1 MSQVWMNLPLT
12 PTNDLVKDEAS
23 GTWTSVGDDP
33 QLYVD
38 LEANGQGG
46 LQGWV
51 HVELELEFIENA
63 RRPQLFW
70 DDGSGFSESKTCL
83 MPLPVGGRSSLF
95 LFFHYPLRALRVDPT
110 NCEAK
115 FRLGALKVRRTSRV
129 AAAASAARPYVRRAI
144 KNPGLYWRFGRDVAE
159 LWRLKGSHSVR
170 LAVQELISTQSG
182 AQMRQYVGTQLAFAR
197 QGIGRSKSEARSG
210 GGAVSFGHGRMK
222 STGKSERMHIGIGL
236 VEHFGDIVACEPV
249 VRHLR
254 KQYPDAEISW
264 VVRDIF
270 RELIDNHPEIDNT
283 IAVDCLTD
291 WIKWRSHGAFDKIV
305 DLHVNGRICQSCRIP
320 LNKTEGDLT
329 ITGDTH
335 FVHGNLLQAMT
346 KGAGLE
352 VPDDAPR
359 IYIPEVA
366 RTTVDG
372 LGLPERY
379 VVFHTRSNA
388 EEKDWNFAN
397 WKRLALEVIEMGY
410 DVVEIGLSPNIHDV
424 PKGYH
429 NFCGRT
435 TLLEAAEI
443 IRRAALFVGVESG
456 PGHFAN
462 AVGTRSVIL
471 IGQLQRFKTYNPYSG
486 DFGKEKNIIFARNA
500 DGPAAALGY
509 EPVRDA
515 VVKGLSEGAAAP
527 AAAISVVETA
537 KPTASQDVDPRLIAF
552 YLPQYHPIPE
562 NDHAWGKGF
571 TEWRNVGK
579 SGAFYE
585 GQYQPRLPGELG
597 YYDLR
602 LPEVMEHQAEL
613 AKAHGIHGFCY
624 YYYWFNGRRLLNKPL
639 DQMLRSRK
647 PDMPFCFCWAN
658 ENWTRRWDGM
668 SKEIIVPQNHCPEDD
683 LAFIRNLF
691 PAFEDPRYIR
701 VDGKPLLI
709 VYRTD
714 LFPDPAMTAE
724 LWRNEARKAGFGDL
738 YLLRCESNDPFTTPD
753 SIGFDASY
761 EVPTFILPD
770 ELKLDDLGPLK
781 VSPDFVGRIFDY
793 EKIVDYY
800 CNRPP
805 VPYKRYR
812 DPMLAWDNTPRHG
825 NRATIYHNV
834 TPELYERWM
843 RDCYEDARRKFVGE
857 ERLVFVNAWNEWA
870 EGSYLEPDLKF
881 GRAYLEAT
889 ARAVGHPLPR

>member
-1 MSQVWMNLPLT
+1 MNKKSSTLKLLPI
-12 PTNDLVKDEAS
+12 NHLVKVD
-23 GTWTSVGDDP
+23 GTDLWSSVGNDP
-33 QLYVD
+33 QFLVN
-38 LEANGQGG
+38 LESNGFTN
-46 LQGWV
+46 LKGWV
-51 HVELELEFIENA
+51 YFELELEFLENP

-70 DDGSGFSESKTCL
+70 DDGSGFSEGKSCH
-83 MPLPVGGRSSLF
+83 MPLPVDGRTSQF
-95 LFFHYPLRALRVDPT
+95 LFFHEPLYGLRLDPS
-110 NCEAK
+110 NCEGN
-115 FRLGALKVRRTSRV
+115 FRVGSFQITRTNLMAATTKVVHPYLR
-129 AAAASAARPYVRRAI
+129 SAIQNPAI
-144 KNPGLYWRFGRDVAE
+144 YWRFARDLVE
-159 LWRLKGSHSVR
+159 LWRLKGTQSVK
-170 LAVQELISTQSG
+170 LAFQELVKSQSTSHLFQF
-182 AQMRQYVGTQLAFAR
+182 VGTQLAFAR
-197 QGIGRSKSEARSG
+197 QGISHNRLKY
-210 GGAVSFGHGRMK
+210 GGAFTYMPFGQGRMK
-222 STGKSERMHIGIGL
+222 KAVKASRLRICIGL

-249 VRHLR
+249 VRLLR

-291 WIKWRSHGAFDKIV
+291 WLKWRSHGAFDKIV

-346 KGAGLE
+346 KGAGIE

-379 VVFHTRSNA
+379 VVFHTKSNA
-388 EEKDWNFAN
+388 DEKDWNFPS
-397 WKRLALEVIEMGY
+397 WRRLALEVIKMGY
-410 DVVEIGLSPNIHDV
+410 DVVEIGLTTNIHDV
-424 PKGYH
+424 PKGYQ

-435 TLLEAAEI
+435 TLLESAEI
-443 IRRAALFVGVESG
+443 IRRAKLFVGVESG

-471 IGQLQRFKTYNPYSG
+471 IGQLLRFKTYNPYSG

-509 EPVRDA
+509 DPVRDA
-515 VVKGLSEGAAAP
+515 VVKGLGGGNTAP
-527 AAAISVVETA
+527 AVAISVIETL
-537 KPTASQDVDPRLIAF
+537 KPEASKDVDPRLIAF
-552 YLPQYHPIPE
+552 YLPQFHPIPE

-579 SGAFYE
+579 SSPFYE

-602 LPEVMEHQAEL
+602 LPEVMEQQATL
-613 AKAHGIHGFCY
+613 AKAYGIHGFCY
-624 YYYWFNGRRLLNKPL
+624 YYYWFNGRRLLSKPI

-658 ENWTRRWDGM
+658 ENWTRRWDGE
-668 SKEIIVPQNHCPEDD
+668 SKEIIVPQNHGPEDD

-691 PAFEDPRYIR
+691 PAFEDSRYIR
-701 VDGKPLLI
+701 VNGKPLLI

-714 LFPDPAMTAE
+714 LFPDPAKTAE

-770 ELKLDDLGPLK
+770 ELKLDELGPLK
-781 VSPDFVGRIFDY
+781 VSNDFVGRIFDY
-793 EKIVDYY
+793 EKIVSYY

-834 TPELYERWM
+834 TSELYERWM
-843 RDCYEDARRKFVGE
+843 RESYEDARNKFVGE

-870 EGSYLEPDLKF
+870 EGSYLEPDLKH
-881 GRAYLEAT
+881 GREFLEAT
-889 ARAVGHPLPR
+889 LRALS